1 MLKHKRDMT
10 KDKYPLYR
18 ERLQVNKK
26 KQTFQLRKGAAR
38 RGNTNDHKTGTDR

>member
-26 KQTFQLRKGAAR
+26 KQTFQLRR
-38 RGNTNDHKTGTDR
+38 RNTNDHKTGSDT